1 MRSRRLLPMLV
12 LVLLAVPASAGAAVH
27 EDAAAKDE
35 GGGVAAKAAASAS
48 ASALAPGRVIRTRRS
63 WECTGRLRRYGRL
76 PIKVISNM
84 PNPGNGDAI
93 RLTGCRG
100 DGKRRTVDLI
110 LDVNGNGRDRGTGFD
125 AVRIGMDARDLVV
138 TGDVE
143 CGARHTDPNIHQD
156 IVQALSGRNIVFRNF
171 TSGNPGRGR
180 WTCWG
185 AGGGWYVTHANGG
198 IPRNLICSRCRLA
211 TYNQNLRIDR
221 SIHSGAKRSVFGFS
235 RSYGIFIGP
244 EARRPVNKRNRV
256 IEY

>member
-1 MRSRRLLPMLV
+1 MRSRRLLPMLILV
-12 LVLLAVPASAGAAVH
+12 LVAGPASAGAAVH
-27 EDAAAKDE
+27 EDVAAKDE
-35 GGGVAAKAAASAS
+35 GGGVAANAAAS

-93 RLTGCRG
+93 RLVGCRG
-100 DGKRRTVDLI
+100 DGNRRTVDLI
-110 LDVNGNGRDRGTGFD
+110 LDVNGNGGDRGTAFD
-125 AVRIGMDARDLVV
+125 GVKVGQDTRDVVV

-143 CGARHTDPNIHQD
+143 CGRRHTDPSVHQD
-156 IVQALSGRNIVFRNF
+156 TVQVMSGRNIVFRRF
-171 TSGNPGRGR
+171 TSGSPRRGR

-185 AGGGWYVTHANGG
+185 AGGGWFVAWGNGG
-198 IPRNLICSRCRLA
+198 IPRNVVCNRCRIA
-211 TYNQNLRIDR
+211 TFNQAMRLHDSIRSGARR
-221 SIHSGAKRSVFGFS
+221 SIFGFS

-244 EARRPVNKRNRV
+244 EAQRPVNKRNRV

>member
-100 DGKRRTVDLI
+100 DGKR
-110 LDVNGNGRDRGTGFD
+110 RDRGTGFD